1 MLFIWIVCWG
11 SIADYKV
18 LGLRLGWCRYNA
30 INNFFF
36 FPLCII
42 YSEFDGVLLD
52 YSRQRA
58 TNETVDKLFKLA
70 EVCLFDI

>member
-1 MLFIWIVCWG
+1 MNSLLRIYCWLQ
-11 SIADYKV
+11 SFRTKAWLMSTYCHLKQ
-18 LGLRLGWCRYNA
+18 
-30 INNFFF
+30 FFF
-36 FPLCII
+36 FSLCII